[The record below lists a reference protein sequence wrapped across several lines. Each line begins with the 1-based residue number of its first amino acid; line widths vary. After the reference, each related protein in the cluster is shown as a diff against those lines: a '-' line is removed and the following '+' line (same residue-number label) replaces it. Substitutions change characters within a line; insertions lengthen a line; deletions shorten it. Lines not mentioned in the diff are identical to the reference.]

1 MEDRKYS
8 VGEMTKDVPYLTVE
22 GIQARN
28 ERVIH
33 RLIRIIIILII
44 GMILNNLM
52 WIYMYNQYDYT
63 DSTTTETVTVDSNDG
78 GNANYI
84 GNDGEITNGENNSS
98 TNNPNENPNTPN
110 R

>member
-1 MEDRKYS
+1 MEDKAYS
-8 VGEMTKDVPYLTVE
+8 VGEMTKDIPYLTVE

-44 GMILNNLM
+44 GLILNNAM
-52 WIYMYNQYDYT
+52 WIYFYNQYDYS
-63 DSTTTETVTVDSNDG
+63 DTTTTDTVTVDSNDG

-84 GNDGEITNGENNSS
+84 GNDGEITNGENNSD
-98 TNNPNENPNTPN
+98 TNNPNENPNTPD

>member
-1 MEDRKYS
+1 MEEKNYS
-8 VGEMTKDVPYLTVE
+8 VGEFTKDVPYLTVE

-28 ERVIH
+28 ERVIR

-52 WIYMYNQYDYT
+52 WIYFYNQYDYT
-63 DSTTTETVTVDSNDG
+63 DSTTTDTVTVDSNDG

-84 GNDGEITNGENNSS
+84 GNDGEITNGENNS
-98 TNNPNENPNTPN
+98 NPNDPNPNTDTP
-110 R
+110 